1 MDMRSTIFVLALL
14 TLAVPTD
21 CFRFKVSK
29 AGWEVASQILN
40 NRGYMDAYN
49 ACPSPK
55 NICLINKDAAAS
67 THAEWSKMYGYVG
80 GKLSTG
86 GGAVTCNDGDQ
97 LPDGDGSVEELK
109 EYVASVL
116 ARDQLLKDCCAAC
129 SAQGAKVVTDG
140 IPDVSKG
147 NPFTWSSDS
156 NWGNYLPFENVDEAA
171 ADICIATAHNSWL
184 ATPGPFTCASGN
196 AKYDQCV
203 TDPEGSF
210 LTMYQAIK
218 DCFEAEFASQA
229 ETKLLQT
236 SQTATTQGKAKVG
249 CSSAGVTGTATPGCQ
264 DNDHTTDT
272 LDPGCSDQ
280 WNCDCLFTMRV
291 WGEDPCNGNHIC
303 AAWKAINCPGEQT
316 KLLENNSTEPG
327 QKADDLLSLMSDL
340 EATKQSDGARVGW
353 DCG

>member
-1 MDMRSTIFVLALL
+1 M
-14 TLAVPTD
+14 
-21 CFRFKVSK
+21 
-29 AGWEVASQILN
+29 
-40 NRGYMDAYN
+40 
-49 ACPSPK
+49 
-55 NICLINKDAAAS
+55 
-67 THAEWSKMYGYVG
+67 
-80 GKLSTG
+80 
-86 GGAVTCNDGDQ
+86 
-97 LPDGDGSVEELK
+97 
-109 EYVASVL
+109 
-116 ARDQLLKDCCAAC
+116 
-129 SAQGAKVVTDG
+129 VTDG

-147 NPFTWSSDS
+147 NPFTWSTTS

-210 LTMYQAIK
+210 STMYQAIK
-218 DCFEAEFASQA
+218 DCFEAEFASQ
-229 ETKLLQT
+229 LLQT

-249 CSSAGVTGTATPGCQ
+249 CSAAGATGTVTPGCQ

-303 AAWKAINCPGEQT
+303 PAWKAINCPGEQT

-340 EATKQSDGARVGW
+340 EATRQSDGARVGW
-353 DCG
+353 YLTCHDELCLHIEVRALQGLRLSVRKLLRCLFNEAACPKHLVNKQVGPFLFDPFLWWLVHVTDQAYQI